1 MRWVVFMLALLSASL
16 TLAEDPEYRFL
27 GPPPARNFQP
37 IQLIFL
43 QLPFERAA
51 TVERGEISLLLNSA
65 ESNEIATS
73 ASRVTASLK
82 FETNRTVFGA
92 RYGLAPHWEIGLDL
106 PFITRYGGFLDPIID
121 EVEYIFGSGNP
132 ERDIYPN
139 NKFGEFAVA
148 RNGTVLFKAGTEA
161 FQPGDLWFSVK
172 REIPLP
178 DPWPLLA
185 LRGAVKAPTGDV
197 DAVLGSGTT
206 DLGFG
211 LAAEHHPLRRL
222 MLYGNLGLVYPLGRV
237 TAADLTLNPIFSES
251 FAAELALT
259 HRVSALLHQA
269 VYTSPFHGTGARLL
283 DGTVVELGLALGFA
297 WKEWLGFQLLGIN
310 NVSGVEQAADFSLL
324 LAITARGWQV
334 PSLSAAPPPVALPPL
349 AGERV
354 PPPPA
359 PAPPPAEAAP
369 PPVEQPEPVPPEL
382 PPLEENLDLESA
394 PPPS

>member
-1 MRWVVFMLALLSASL
+1 MRCAILVLVLLAAG
-16 TLAEDPEYRFL
+16 LARAEEAEFRFL

-43 QLPFERAA
+43 NLPFERAA
-51 TVERGEISLLLNSA
+51 TVEAGEFSLLLNSA

-92 RYGLAPHWEIGLDL
+92 RYGLAPHWELGIDM
-106 PFITRYGGFLDPIID
+106 PFISRWGGFLDPIIE
-121 EVEYIFGSGNP
+121 EVEYIFDAGNP

-139 NKFGEFAVA
+139 NEFGEFVVA
-148 RNGTVLFKAGTEA
+148 RNGTILFKDGTEA
-161 FQPGDLWFSVK
+161 FQPGDLWFSAK

-178 DPWPLLA
+178 EPWPLLA
-185 LRGAVKAPTGDV
+185 LRGAIKAPTGSEDKV
-197 DAVLGSGTT
+197 VGSGTT

-222 MLYGNLGLVYPLGRV
+222 MLYGNLNLVYPLGRV
-237 TAADLTLNPIFSES
+237 TAADLSLNPIFTES

-259 HRVSALLHQA
+259 RRVSALLHQA
-269 VYTSPFHGTGARLL
+269 VYTSPFHNTGARLL

-324 LAITARGWQV
+324 LSVSMRGFGV
-334 PSLSAAPPPVALPPL
+334 PSLKSTTVPVALPPL
-349 AGERV
+349 VEETPPEAV
-354 PPPPA
+354 PTPT
-359 PAPPPAEAAP
+359 
-369 PPVEQPEPVPPEL
+369 EQPEPVPPDL
-382 PPLEENLDLESA
+382 PPLEEEL
-394 PPPS
+394 PPAS